1 MDTYDYLIKP
11 IINQK
16 SKDMAGNDHMA
27 AMLAAAL
34 SSFTGMFFR
43 GVKANYKPSADHRDK
58 LYFATDTHELL
69 VNNVSYGGGGISN
82 VTYEDG
88 TLKIEMTDGTEKTVK
103 TGKYESAMDDSL
115 ATVEDLGGIPA
126 GTTAEE
132 LKAKTISQILDD
144 LLFPTVQPT
153 KTDPTATLTLKSGFS
168 NNGVYEVGASAPADP
183 TNFTKGYTL
192 GQILIAGVKKQD
204 YAGAPTAQVL
214 YYGSSESQTELPTE
228 IAEGAMK
235 YNYKVTFAAGPQPL
249 DSKGGNAT
257 SVTKYAG
264 GSKTATATINGVY
277 PLFATTA
284 NIATLTKQALT
295 NGTQLTFKAPSE
307 GDGSAGRHAFK
318 IPAKYT
324 LTKVEKLNTLSNQ
337 YEDVGVS
344 YFGTVTTANET
355 VQGKAVSY
363 KTYKANGILGGEA
376 TYRITFSK

>member
-1 MDTYDYLIKP
+1 MSDN
-11 IINQK
+11 INV
-16 SKDMAGNDHMA
+16 ST
-27 AMLAAAL
+27 LAAVLA
-34 SSFTGMFFR
+34 SFTGMFFR
-43 GVKANYKPSADHRDK
+43 GVKANYKPEAEHEDK

-69 VNNVSYGGGGISN
+69 VNGVSYGGGGIAN
-82 VTYEDG
+82 VTLEGD
-88 TLKIEMTDGTEKTVK
+88 TLKFVMTDGSTKQVSVAELL
-103 TGKYESAMDDSL
+103 KYDSAMSDSL
-115 ATVEDLGGIPA
+115 ATVEDFGGIPA
-126 GTTAEE
+126 GTTVAQ
-132 LKAKTISQILDD
+132 LKAKTYSQVLDD
-144 LLFPTVQPT
+144 LIFPTVQPT
-153 KTDPTATLTLKSGFS
+153 KTEPTATLTLKSGFS
-168 NNGVYEVGASAPADP
+168 NNGVYEVGAPAPADP

-376 TYRITFSK
+376 TYRITFSKQ

>member
-1 MDTYDYLIKP
+1 MSELDVST
-11 IINQK
+11 
-16 SKDMAGNDHMA
+16 
-27 AMLAAAL
+27 LATILA
-34 SSFTGMFFR
+34 SFSGMFYR
-43 GVKANYKPSADHRDK
+43 GTKVNYVPGTTHKDK

-69 VNNVSYGGGGISN
+69 VNDISYGGGGIEN
-82 VTYEDG
+82 VTLEGD
-88 TLKIEMTDGTEKTVK
+88 TLKFEMTDGTEKTVSVADLL
-103 TGKYESAMDDSL
+103 KYNSAMSDSL
-115 ATVEDLGGIPA
+115 ATVEDFGGIPA
-126 GTTAEE
+126 GTTVAQ
-132 LKAKTISQILDD
+132 LKAKTISQVLDD
-144 LLFPTVQPT
+144 LIFPTVQPT

-168 NNGVYEVGASAPADP
+168 NNGVYEVGAPAPADP

-204 YAGAPTAQVL
+204 YAGDKTAEVL
-214 YYGSSESQTELPTE
+214 YYGSSEANTELPTE
-228 IAEGAMK
+228 IPEGATV

-257 SVTKYAG
+257 SISKYSG
-264 GSKTATATINGVY
+264 GSATGKATINGVY

-376 TYRITFSK
+376 TYRITFSKQ

>member
-1 MDTYDYLIKP
+1 MSDN
-11 IINQK
+11 INV
-16 SKDMAGNDHMA
+16 ST
-27 AMLAAAL
+27 LAAVLA
-34 SSFTGMFFR
+34 SFTGMFFR
-43 GVKANYKPSADHRDK
+43 GLKANYKPEAEHEDK

-69 VNNVSYGGGGISN
+69 VNGVSYGGGGIAN
-82 VTYEDG
+82 VTLEGD
-88 TLKIEMTDGTEKTVK
+88 TLKFVMTDGTEKTVSVADLL
-103 TGKYESAMDDSL
+103 KYNSAMSDSL
-115 ATVEDLGGIPA
+115 ATVEDFGGIPA
-126 GTTAEE
+126 GTTVAQ
-132 LKAKTISQILDD
+132 LKAKTISQVLDD
-144 LLFPTVQPT
+144 LIFPTVQPT
-153 KTDPTATLTLKSGFS
+153 IGSQPSASLQLKSGFA
-168 NNGVYEVGASAPADP
+168 NNGVYEVGAAAPQDP
-183 TNFTKGYTL
+183 ANFTKGYSR
-192 GQILIAGVKKQD
+192 GAINIAGVKKQD
-204 YAGAPTAQVL
+204 YAGDKTAEVL
-214 YYGSSESQTELPTE
+214 YYGSSEANTELPTE
-228 IAEGAMK
+228 IPEGATV

-257 SVTKYAG
+257 SISKYSG
-264 GSKTATATINGVY
+264 GSATGKATINGVY

-376 TYRITFSK
+376 TYRITFSKQ

>member
-1 MDTYDYLIKP
+1 
-11 IINQK
+11 
-16 SKDMAGNDHMA
+16 MALVKFA
-27 AMLAAAL
+27 
-34 SSFTGMFFR
+34 R
-43 GVKANYKPSADHRDK
+43 GTKANYNHTTYADYI
-58 LYFATDTHELL
+58 YFAEDTGEILM
-69 VNNVSYGGGGISN
+69 NNQSYGGGAITNVEVVDGDSLKLTFSN
-82 VTYEDG
+82 G
-88 TLKIEMTDGTEKTVK
+88 TSQTFDIADLLL
-103 TGKYESAMDDSL
+103 YNSQLDDSIT
-115 ATVEDLGGIPA
+115 TVSALGGIAA
-126 GTTAEE
+126 GTTVADLKSKTLSQVFDE
-132 LKAKTISQILDD
+132 LI
-144 LLFPTVQPT
+144 FPTVQPT
-153 KTDPTATLTLKSGFS
+153 IGSQPSASLTLKSGFS
-168 NNGVYEVGASAPADP
+168 NNGVYEVGAAAPADP
-183 TNFTKGYTL
+183 TNFTKSYTL

-214 YYGSSESQTELPTE
+214 YYGSLESQTELPTE

-249 DSKGGNAT
+249 DSKGGNAI

-284 NIATLTKQALT
+284 NIATLTKQALIK
-295 NGTQLTFKAPSE
+295 GTQLTFKAPSE
-307 GDGSAGRHAFK
+307 GDGSTGRHAFK

>member
-1 MDTYDYLIKP
+1 MALVKFARGTKSNYNHTTYADYI
-11 IINQK
+11 
-16 SKDMAGNDHMA
+16 
-27 AMLAAAL
+27 
-34 SSFTGMFFR
+34 
-43 GVKANYKPSADHRDK
+43 
-58 LYFATDTHELL
+58 YFAEDTGEILM
-69 VNNVSYGGGGISN
+69 NNQSYGGGSITNVEVVEGNSLKLTFSN
-82 VTYEDG
+82 GTSQTFNVADLLRYNSQLDGSITTVTDF
-88 TLKIEMTDGTEKTVK
+88 
-103 TGKYESAMDDSL
+103 
-115 ATVEDLGGIPA
+115 GGIPA
-126 GTTAEE
+126 GTTAEA
-132 LKAKTISQILDD
+132 LKTKTISQVLDD
-144 LLFPTVQPT
+144 LIFPTVQPT
-153 KTDPTATLTLKSGFS
+153 KTDPTATLSLKSGFS
-168 NNGVYEVGASAPADP
+168 NNGVYEVGAPAPADP

-355 VQGKAVSY
+355 VQGKQVSY
-363 KTYKANGILGGEA
+363 KTYKASGILGGEA

>member
-1 MDTYDYLIKP
+1 MDTYDFLIKP

-16 SKDMAGNDHMA
+16 SKVMAGNDQMA

-43 GVKANYKPSADHRDK
+43 GVKANYKPEAEHEDK

-69 VNNVSYGGGGISN
+69 VNDVSYGGGSISN

-153 KTDPTATLTLKSGFS
+153 KTDPTATLSLKSGFS
-168 NNGVYEVGASAPADP
+168 NNGVYEVGAAAPVDP

-192 GQILIAGVKKQD
+192 GAINIAGVKKQD

-228 IAEGAMK
+228 ITEGAMK

-257 SVTKYAG
+257 SVAKYNG
-264 GSKTATATINGVY
+264 GSKTGTATINGVY

-284 NIATLTKQALT
+284 DIAMLTKQALT
-295 NGTQLTFKAPSE
+295 NGTQLTFKAPAE
-307 GDGSAGRHAFK
+307 SAGGRHAFK
-318 IPAKYT
+318 LPAKYT
-324 LTKVEKLNTLSNQ
+324 LTKVEALNTLSNQ
-337 YEDVGVS
+337 YEDIGIAE
-344 YFGTVTTANET
+344 FGDVTTANET
-355 VQGKAVSY
+355 VQGKPVSY
-363 KTYKANGILGGEA
+363 KTYKRNSAALSGE
-376 TYRITFSK
+376 TTFRITFSK